1 MKKDNKIKYEAPT
14 IEVVEIELE
23 QGIAAASVTLSGG
36 DGASPYQPKVNDWQD
51 NGFEDQ
57 RKDF

>member
-1 MKKDNKIKYEAPT
+1 MKNDNRIKYEAPT

-36 DGASPYQPKVNDWQD
+36 DTTNPHQPQVNDWQN
-51 NGFEDQ
+51 NGFDDQ
-57 RKDF
+57 NKSF